1 MPSPSEASS
10 SAAAII
16 LCAGKG
22 TRMGASARNK
32 VCTPC
37 AGVPV
42 VRRILANLRAGGVS
56 RFVVVTG
63 HRAESVMRA
72 LDGERGVLFAYQ
84 REQLGT
90 GDATLC
96 GLRVLE
102 DVGHVGPVVVT
113 MGDKIVS
120 SRLVHELLAAD
131 ATALAVCGVQ
141 RREEHPNGGH
151 VVMDGDRALGIVEYA
166 DVCKALAEGRD
177 IALGGRTFSASE
189 VAATPWVN
197 TALYRFDAAAL
208 SAALAQCG
216 RDNAQGE
223 VYLTDT
229 IELFASGRVALPR
242 DRISL
247 GMPPAGR
254 VALPRDRAHPS
265 VRIYH
270 VADPADLL
278 TFSTKEESRR
288 LNARFLRPA
297 GALLADYPQHRAVL
311 EAFIARYGAERPA
324 VLVCTPGRV
333 NLMGRHVEHRGGSV
347 NVLATEA
354 ATVFVAAP
362 RADGTVHVA
371 NLDPAYAEGSFAVDE
386 AADVRAPLG
395 GDAATRAW
403 LAWLAQP
410 RVRAA
415 LAASRGAWTNY
426 VKGAVFRLQR
436 ATDLPLCGMDVMAT
450 GNIPV
455 AAGLSSSSSVVVAS
469 MLALAAVNG
478 LDLEPAELV
487 PLCGEAEW
495 FVGSR
500 GGAGDHAA
508 MLCSREGSLTRLD
521 FAPFGVGPSMRLPA
535 RYAVLVANS
544 LEQAKKSEGS
554 RDRFN
559 ACVAAYEFALLLV
572 RRAFPERQLAVFRDL
587 ARVRPFAEGYRLLRA
602 IPRTATRDSLRAL
615 LPESGERLDEIFATH
630 ADPGVYDLRGVALF
644 GLGEC
649 ARAACAMDV
658 LKAGDCARFGEL
670 MKISHASEA
679 PRAVTD
685 AVLDDLA
692 ARNVNYADAVG
703 AYGCSTPRIDSLCAL
718 LDRTPGVL
726 GSELAGAGLGGCVL
740 ALVEADRAEAVL
752 DVLAR
757 EFYAP
762 LGANSSAFVCAPSR
776 GASVLW

>member
-1 MPSPSEASS
+1 MSSPRTESRPPV
-10 SAAAII
+10 AAIV

-22 TRMGASARNK
+22 TRMGAAARNK

-42 VRRILANLRAGGVS
+42 VRRILTNLRAGGVS

-90 GDATLC
+90 GDATRC

-120 SRLVHELLAAD
+120 SRLVRELLAAD

-166 DVCKALAEGRD
+166 DVRKALADGRD
-177 IALGGRTFSASE
+177 IALGGRTFPASD

-208 SAALAQCG
+208 AAALAQCG

-229 IELFASGRVALPR
+229 IELFASGRVSVP
-242 DRISL
+242 
-247 GMPPAGR
+247 GCAGVR
-254 VALPRDRAHPS
+254 V
-265 VRIYH
+265 YH
-270 VADPADLL
+270 VADAADLL
-278 TFSTKEESRR
+278 TFSTKEEFRR

-297 GALLADYPQHRAVL
+297 GALLADYPAHRAVL

-324 VLVCTPGRV
+324 VLVRTPGRV

-371 NLDPAYAEGSFAVDE
+371 NLDPAYAEESFAVDGS
-386 AADVRAPLG
+386 ADAHVPLSG
-395 GDAATRAW
+395 EAATRAW
-403 LAWLAQP
+403 LAWLARP
-410 RVRAA
+410 EVRTA

-436 ATDLPLCGMDVMAT
+436 ATDLPLCGMDVVAE

-478 LDLEPAELV
+478 LDLEPTELV

-752 DVLAR
+752 DTLAR

-762 LGANSSAFVCAPSR
+762 LGASPAAFVCAPSS

>member
-1 MPSPSEASS
+1 MSSESTPPV
-10 SAAAII
+10 AAII

-22 TRMGASARNK
+22 TRMGAAARNK

-90 GDATLC
+90 GDATRC

-120 SRLVHELLAAD
+120 SRLVHELLAID

-166 DVCKALAEGRD
+166 DVRKALAERRD
-177 IALGGRTFSASE
+177 ITLGGRTFPASD

-216 RDNAQGE
+216 HDNAQGE

-229 IELFASGRVALPR
+229 IELFASGRVSIP
-242 DRISL
+242 
-247 GMPPAGR
+247 GR
-254 VALPRDRAHPS
+254 VALPRDRTHPS

-278 TFSTKEESRR
+278 TFSTKEEFRR

-297 GALLADYPQHRAVL
+297 GALLADYPAHRAVL

-324 VLVCTPGRV
+324 VLVRAPGRV

-354 ATVFVAAP
+354 ATVFAVAP
-362 RADGTVHVA
+362 RADGIVHMT
-371 NLDPAYAEGSFAVDE
+371 NLDPAYAEESFAVDE
-386 AADVRAPLG
+386 SSDAHAPLAG
-395 GDAATRAW
+395 EAATRAW
-403 LAWLAQP
+403 LAWLARP
-410 RVRAA
+410 EVRAA
-415 LAASRGAWTNY
+415 LAASRGDWTNY
-426 VKGAVFRLQR
+426 VKGAVYRLQR
-436 ATDLPLCGMDVMAT
+436 AVDLPLCGMDVVAS

-508 MLCSREGSLTRLD
+508 MLCSREGALTRLD

-602 IPRTATRDSLRAL
+602 IPRTATRDTLRAL

-692 ARNVNYADAVG
+692 ARNVDYADAVG

-752 DVLAR
+752 DTLAR
-757 EFYAP
+757 AFYAP
-762 LGANSSAFVCAPSR
+762 LGASPAAFVCAPAH
-776 GASVLW
+776 GAAVFW

>member
-1 MPSPSEASS
+1 MSSESTPPV
-10 SAAAII
+10 AAII

-22 TRMGASARNK
+22 TRMGAAARNK

-90 GDATLC
+90 GDATRC

-120 SRLVHELLAAD
+120 SRLVHELLAID

-166 DVCKALAEGRD
+166 DVRKALAERRD
-177 IALGGRTFSASE
+177 ITLGGRTFPASD

-216 RDNAQGE
+216 HDNAQGE

-229 IELFASGRVALPR
+229 IELFASGRVSIP
-242 DRISL
+242 
-247 GMPPAGR
+247 GR
-254 VALPRDRAHPS
+254 VALPRDRTHPS

-278 TFSTKEESRR
+278 TFSTKEEFRR

-297 GALLADYPQHRAVL
+297 GALLADYPAHRAVL

-324 VLVCTPGRV
+324 VLVRAPGRV

-354 ATVFVAAP
+354 ATVFAVAP
-362 RADGTVHVA
+362 RADGIVHMT
-371 NLDPAYAEGSFAVDE
+371 NLDPAYAEESFAVDE
-386 AADVRAPLG
+386 SSDAHAPLAG
-395 GDAATRAW
+395 EAATRAW
-403 LAWLAQP
+403 LAWLARP
-410 RVRAA
+410 EVRAA
-415 LAASRGAWTNY
+415 LAASRGDWTNY
-426 VKGAVFRLQR
+426 VKGAVYRLQR
-436 ATDLPLCGMDVMAT
+436 ASDLPLLGMDVVAS

-469 MLALAAVNG
+469 MLARSAARRNG
-478 LDLEPAELV
+478 AWAAAGAQATTRR
-487 PLCGEAEW
+487 CSA
-495 FVGSR
+495 VGR
-500 GGAGDHAA
+500 A
-508 MLCSREGSLTRLD
+508 RL
-521 FAPFGVGPSMRLPA
+521 
-535 RYAVLVANS
+535 
-544 LEQAKKSEGS
+544 
-554 RDRFN
+554 
-559 ACVAAYEFALLLV
+559 
-572 RRAFPERQLAVFRDL
+572 
-587 ARVRPFAEGYRLLRA
+587 
-602 IPRTATRDSLRAL
+602 RDSISRR
-615 LPESGERLDEIFATH
+615 S
-630 ADPGVYDLRGVALF
+630 
-644 GLGEC
+644 GLGRQC
-649 ARAACAMDV
+649 A
-658 LKAGDCARFGEL
+658 
-670 MKISHASEA
+670 S
-679 PRAVTD
+679 PRATP
-685 AVLDDLA
+685 
-692 ARNVNYADAVG
+692 
-703 AYGCSTPRIDSLCAL
+703 CSWRI
-718 LDRTPGVL
+718 P
-726 GSELAGAGLGGCVL
+726 
-740 ALVEADRAEAVL
+740 
-752 DVLAR
+752 
-757 EFYAP
+757 
-762 LGANSSAFVCAPSR
+762 
-776 GASVLW
+776 

>member
-1 MPSPSEASS
+1 MKTETSRDV
-10 SAAAII
+10 AAIV

-22 TRMGASARNK
+22 TRMGATVRNK

-56 RFVVVTG
+56 RFVVVAG
-63 HRAESVMRA
+63 YRAESVMRA

-84 REQLGT
+84 KEQLGT
-90 GDATLC
+90 GDATRC
-96 GLRVLE
+96 GLRVLQ
-102 DVGHVGPVVVT
+102 DVGHNGPVVVT

-120 SRLVHELLAAD
+120 ARLVRELLSAD
-131 ATALAVCGVQ
+131 DSALAVCGVQ

-151 VVMDGDRALGIVEYA
+151 VVMDGDHALGIVEYA
-166 DVCKALAEGRD
+166 DVKKALSDGREISLCGRSIPAAAVAE
-177 IALGGRTFSASE
+177 
-189 VAATPWVN
+189 TPWVN

-208 SAALAQCG
+208 GEALSQCG

-229 IELFASGRVALPR
+229 IELFASGRVAAP
-242 DRISL
+242 
-247 GMPPAGR
+247 GR
-254 VALPRDRAHPS
+254 EG
-265 VRIYH
+265 VRVYH
-270 VADPADLL
+270 VADKTDLL
-278 TFSTKEESRR
+278 TFSTKADFRR
-288 LNARFLRPA
+288 LNASFLRPA
-297 GALLADYPQHRAVL
+297 AALLEDHPEHGAVL
-311 EAFIARYGAERPA
+311 KAFIARYGADRPA
-324 VLVCTPGRV
+324 VLVRAPGRV

-362 RADGTVHVA
+362 RADGVVHVA
-371 NLDPAYAEGSFAVDE
+371 NLDSSYAEESFAVE
-386 AADVRAPLG
+386 APSAGDAPLSG
-395 GDAATRAW
+395 EGATRAW
-403 LAWLAQP
+403 LDYLSQP
-410 RVRAA
+410 EVRAA
-415 LAASRGAWTNY
+415 LEASKGSWTNY
-426 VKGAVFRLQR
+426 VKGAVLRLQR
-436 ATDLPLCGMDVMAT
+436 AVDLPLCGMDVMAC

-478 LDLEPAELV
+478 LDFEPSELV

-508 MLCSREGSLTRLD
+508 MLCSREGALTRLD
-521 FAPFGVGPSMRLPA
+521 FAPFGIGPSMKLPA

-544 LEQAKKSEGS
+544 LEQSKKSEGS

-559 ACVAAYEFALLLV
+559 ACVAAYEFAFLLV
-572 RRAFPERQLAVFRDL
+572 RRAFPERQLSVFRDL
-587 ARVRPFAEGYRLLRA
+587 ARVRPFADGYRLLRA
-602 IPRTATRDSLRAL
+602 IPRTATRDALRAL
-615 LPESGERLDEIFATH
+615 LPESGARLDEIFATH
-630 ADPGVYDLRGVALF
+630 ADPGVYDLRGVALY

-649 ARAACAMDV
+649 ARSACALDV
-658 LKAGDCARFGEL
+658 LRRGDCVRFGEL
-670 MKISHASEA
+670 MKTSHASEA
-679 PRAVTD
+679 PRKVTD

-692 ARNVNYADAVG
+692 ERNVDYADAVG
-703 AYGCSTPRIDSLCAL
+703 AYGCSTPRIDALCAL

-740 ALVEADRAEAVL
+740 ALVEADRADAVL
-752 DVLAR
+752 AVLER
-757 EFYAP
+757 DFYAP
-762 LGANSSAFVCAPSR
+762 MGERQAAFVCAPSR
-776 GASVLW
+776 GASVEW

>member
-1 MPSPSEASS
+1 MSPESTPSV
-10 SAAAII
+10 AAIV

-22 TRMGASARNK
+22 TRMGAAVRNK

-96 GLRVLE
+96 GLRVLQ
-102 DVGHVGPVVVT
+102 DVGHSGPVVVT

-120 SRLVHELLAAD
+120 SRLVRDLLAAD
-131 ATALAVCGVQ
+131 GTALAVCGVQ

-166 DVCKALAEGRD
+166 DVRKALADGRD
-177 IALGGRTFSASE
+177 VALGGRTFPASD

-208 SAALAQCG
+208 AAALAQCG

-229 IELFASGRVALPR
+229 IELFASGRVSVSGR
-242 DRISL
+242 
-247 GMPPAGR
+247 AGVR
-254 VALPRDRAHPS
+254 V
-265 VRIYH
+265 YH
-270 VADPADLL
+270 VADAADLL
-278 TFSTKEESRR
+278 TFSTKEEFRR
-288 LNARFLRPA
+288 LNACFLRPVR
-297 GALLADYPQHRAVL
+297 ALLADYPQHRAIL
-311 EAFIARYGAERPA
+311 EAFIACYGAERPA
-324 VLVCTPGRV
+324 VLVRAPGRV

-354 ATVFVAAP
+354 ATVFVASP
-362 RADGTVHVA
+362 RADGIVHVA

-386 AADVRAPLG
+386 ASDAHVPLHG
-395 GDAATRAW
+395 EAATRAW
-403 LAWLAQP
+403 LAWLARP
-410 RVRAA
+410 EVRAA
-415 LAASRGAWTNY
+415 LVASRGAWTNY
-426 VKGAVFRLQR
+426 VKGAVYRLQR
-436 ATDLPLCGMDVMAT
+436 ATDLPLSGMDVMAA

-508 MLCSREGSLTRLD
+508 MLCSREGALTRLD

-535 RYAVLVANS
+535 RYVVLVANS

-572 RRAFPERQLAVFRDL
+572 RRAFPERQLPVFRDL
-587 ARVRPFAEGYRLLRA
+587 SRVRPFADGYRLLRA
-602 IPRTATRDSLRAL
+602 IPRTATRDALRAL

-692 ARNVNYADAVG
+692 ARNVDYADAVG

-740 ALVEADRAEAVL
+740 ALVEADRAKAVL

-762 LGANSSAFVCAPSR
+762 LGANPSAFVCAPAR
-776 GASVLW
+776 GAAVLW

>member
-1 MPSPSEASS
+1 MSPESTPSV
-10 SAAAII
+10 AAIV

-96 GLRVLE
+96 GLRVLQ
-102 DVGHVGPVVVT
+102 DVGHAGPVVVT

-120 SRLVHELLAAD
+120 PRLVRELLAAD

-141 RREEHPNGGH
+141 RRAEHPNGGH

-166 DVCKALAEGRD
+166 DVKKALADGRD
-177 IALGGRTFSASE
+177 IVLGGRTFPASD

-197 TALYRFDAAAL
+197 TALYRFDAVAL
-208 SAALAQCG
+208 AAALAQCG

-229 IELFASGRVALPR
+229 IEIFSSGRVATCC
-242 DRISL
+242 DR
-247 GMPPAGR
+247 PA
-254 VALPRDRAHPS
+254 PS

-270 VADPADLL
+270 VSDPDDLL
-278 TFSTKEESRR
+278 TFSTKEEFRR

-297 GALLADYPQHRAVL
+297 GALLADYPAHRAVL

-324 VLVCTPGRV
+324 VLVRAPGRV
-333 NLMGRHVEHRGGSV
+333 NMMGRHVEHRGGSV

-362 RADGTVHVA
+362 RADNIVHVA
-371 NLDPAYAEGSFAVDE
+371 NLDSSYAEESFAVDE
-386 AADVRAPLG
+386 ASDAHAPLHG
-395 GDAATRAW
+395 EAATRAW
-403 LAWLAQP
+403 LAWLARP
-410 RVRAA
+410 EVRAA

-436 ATDLPLCGMDVMAT
+436 GTDLPLCGMDVMAV

-508 MLCSREGSLTRLD
+508 MLCSREGALTRLD

-572 RRAFPERQLAVFRDL
+572 RRAFPERQLPVFRDL

-602 IPRTATRDSLRAL
+602 IPRTATRDALRAL

-670 MKISHASEA
+670 MKISHASEG
-679 PRAVTD
+679 RA
-685 AVLDDLA
+685 
-692 ARNVNYADAVG
+692 R
-703 AYGCSTPRIDSLCAL
+703 
-718 LDRTPGVL
+718 
-726 GSELAGAGLGGCVL
+726 
-740 ALVEADRAEAVL
+740 
-752 DVLAR
+752 
-757 EFYAP
+757 
-762 LGANSSAFVCAPSR
+762 
-776 GASVLW
+776 

>member
-1 MPSPSEASS
+1 MSSESTPPV
-10 SAAAII
+10 AAII

-22 TRMGASARNK
+22 TRMGAAARNK

-90 GDATLC
+90 GDATRC

-120 SRLVHELLAAD
+120 SRLVHELLAID

-166 DVCKALAEGRD
+166 DVRKALAERRD
-177 IALGGRTFSASE
+177 ITLGGRTFPASD

-216 RDNAQGE
+216 HDNAQGE

-229 IELFASGRVALPR
+229 IELFASGRVSIP
-242 DRISL
+242 
-247 GMPPAGR
+247 GR
-254 VALPRDRAHPS
+254 VALPRDRTHPS

-278 TFSTKEESRR
+278 TFSTKEEFRR

-297 GALLADYPQHRAVL
+297 GALLADYPAHRAVL

-324 VLVCTPGRV
+324 VLVRAPGRV

-354 ATVFVAAP
+354 ATVFAVAP
-362 RADGTVHVA
+362 RADGIVHMT
-371 NLDPAYAEGSFAVDE
+371 NLDPAYAEESFAVDE
-386 AADVRAPLG
+386 SSDAHAPLAG
-395 GDAATRAW
+395 EAATRAW
-403 LAWLAQP
+403 LAWLARP
-410 RVRAA
+410 EVRAA
-415 LAASRGAWTNY
+415 LAASRGDWTNY
-426 VKGAVFRLQR
+426 VKGAVYRLQR
-436 ATDLPLCGMDVMAT
+436 ASDLPLLGMDVVAS

-508 MLCSREGSLTRLD
+508 MLCSREGALTRLD

-602 IPRTATRDSLRAL
+602 IPRTATRDTLRAL

-630 ADPGVYDLRGVALF
+630 SDPGVYDLRGVALF

-670 MKISHASEA
+670 MKISHASEV

-692 ARNVNYADAVG
+692 ARNVDYADAVG

-752 DVLAR
+752 DTLAR

-762 LGANSSAFVCAPSR
+762 LGASPAAFVCAPAH
-776 GASVLW
+776 GAAVFW

>member
-1 MPSPSEASS
+1 MSSESTPTV
-10 SAAAII
+10 AAII

-22 TRMGASARNK
+22 TRMGAAARNK

-90 GDATLC
+90 GDATRC

-120 SRLVHELLAAD
+120 SRLVHELLAID

-166 DVCKALAEGRD
+166 DVRKALAERRD
-177 IALGGRTFSASE
+177 ITLGGRTFPASD

-216 RDNAQGE
+216 HDNAQGE

-229 IELFASGRVALPR
+229 IELFASGRVSIP
-242 DRISL
+242 
-247 GMPPAGR
+247 GR
-254 VALPRDRAHPS
+254 VALPRDRTHPS

-278 TFSTKEESRR
+278 TFSTKEEFRR

-297 GALLADYPQHRAVL
+297 GALLADYPAHRAVL

-324 VLVCTPGRV
+324 VLVRAPGRV

-354 ATVFVAAP
+354 ATVFAVAP
-362 RADGTVHVA
+362 RADGIVHMT
-371 NLDPAYAEGSFAVDE
+371 NLDPAYAEESFAVDE
-386 AADVRAPLG
+386 SSDAHAPLAG
-395 GDAATRAW
+395 EAATRAW
-403 LAWLAQP
+403 LAWLARP
-410 RVRAA
+410 EVRAA
-415 LAASRGAWTNY
+415 LAASRGDWTNY
-426 VKGAVFRLQR
+426 VKGAVYRLQR
-436 ATDLPLCGMDVMAT
+436 ASDLPLLGMDVVAS

-508 MLCSREGSLTRLD
+508 MLCSREGALTRLD

-602 IPRTATRDSLRAL
+602 IPRTATRDTLRAL

-692 ARNVNYADAVG
+692 ARNVDYADAVG

-752 DVLAR
+752 DTLAR

-762 LGANSSAFVCAPSR
+762 LGASPAAFVCAPAH
-776 GASVLW
+776 GAAVFW

>member
-1 MPSPSEASS
+1 MSSEIPP
-10 SAAAII
+10 SAAAIV

-22 TRMGASARNK
+22 TRMGAAARNK

-90 GDATLC
+90 GDATRC

-102 DVGHVGPVVVT
+102 DVGHAGPVVVT

-120 SRLVHELLAAD
+120 PGLVRELLAAD
-131 ATALAVCGVQ
+131 GSALAVCGVQ
-141 RREEHPNGGH
+141 RRAEHPNGGH

-166 DVCKALAEGRD
+166 DVKKALADGRD
-177 IALGGRTFSASE
+177 IALGGRTFPASA

-197 TALYRFDAAAL
+197 TALYRFDATAL
-208 SAALAQCG
+208 AAALAQCG

-229 IELFASGRVALPR
+229 VELFASGRV
-242 DRISL
+242 S
-247 GMPPAGR
+247 MPGRAGVR
-254 VALPRDRAHPS
+254 V
-265 VRIYH
+265 YH
-270 VADPADLL
+270 VTDAADLL
-278 TFSTKEESRR
+278 TFSTKAEFRR

-297 GALLADYPQHRAVL
+297 GALLADYPAHRAVL
-311 EAFIARYGAERPA
+311 EAFIARYGADRPA
-324 VLVCTPGRV
+324 VLVRAPGRV

-354 ATVFVAAP
+354 ATAFAAAP
-362 RADGTVHVA
+362 RADGVVHVA
-371 NLDPAYAEGSFAVDE
+371 NLDPAYAEGSFAVDG
-386 AADVRAPLG
+386 AADAGAPLS

-403 LAWLAQP
+403 LGWLARP
-410 RVRAA
+410 DVRAA

-426 VKGAVFRLQR
+426 VKGAAFRLQR
-436 ATDLPLCGMDVMAT
+436 ATDLPLCGMDVVAA
-450 GNIPV
+450 GDIPV

-508 MLCSREGSLTRLD
+508 MLCSREGALTRLD

-572 RRAFPERQLAVFRDL
+572 RRAFPERQLSVFRDL

-602 IPRTATRDSLRAL
+602 IPRTATRDALRAL
-615 LPESGERLDEIFATH
+615 LPESGERLDELFATH

-658 LKAGDCARFGEL
+658 LRAGDCARFGEL

-692 ARNVNYADAVG
+692 ARNVDYAEAVG

-752 DVLAR
+752 DTLAR
-757 EFYAP
+757 GFYAP
-762 LGANSSAFVCAPSR
+762 LGVKPSAFVCAPAR

>member
-1 MPSPSEASS
+1 MSPKSTP
-10 SAAAII
+10 SAAAIV

-22 TRMGASARNK
+22 TRMGTSARNK

-72 LDGERGVLFAYQ
+72 LDGEHGVLFAYQ

-96 GLRVLE
+96 GLRVLQ
-102 DVGHVGPVVVT
+102 DVGHTGPVVVT

-120 SRLVHELLAAD
+120 PRLVRELLGAD
-131 ATALAVCGVQ
+131 AMALAVCGVQ

-166 DVCKALAEGRD
+166 DVRKALADGRD
-177 IALGGRTFSASE
+177 IALGGRTFPASE

-208 SAALAQCG
+208 AAALALCG

-229 IELFASGRVALPR
+229 IELFASGRVFMPGRGALPR
-242 DRISL
+242 DRPS
-247 GMPPAGR
+247 PP
-254 VALPRDRAHPS
+254 

-278 TFSTKEESRR
+278 TFSTKEEFRC

-311 EAFIARYGAERPA
+311 EAFIVRYGAERPA
-324 VLVCTPGRV
+324 VLVRAPGRV

-362 RADGTVHVA
+362 RADATVRMA
-371 NLDPAYAEGSFAVDE
+371 NLDPAYAEESFAVVGASD
-386 AADVRAPLG
+386 AHAPLH

-403 LAWLAQP
+403 LAWLARP
-410 RVRAA
+410 EVRAA

-426 VKGAVFRLQR
+426 VKGAVYRLQR
-436 ATDLPLCGMDVMAT
+436 ATDLSLCGMDVVAE

-469 MLALAAVNG
+469 TSNRPNSCRSAARRS
-478 LDLEPAELV
+478 
-487 PLCGEAEW
+487 
-495 FVGSR
+495 GSW
-500 GGAGDHAA
+500 GAAA
-508 MLCSREGSLTRLD
+508 
-521 FAPFGVGPSMRLPA
+521 
-535 RYAVLVANS
+535 
-544 LEQAKKSEGS
+544 
-554 RDRFN
+554 
-559 ACVAAYEFALLLV
+559 
-572 RRAFPERQLAVFRDL
+572 
-587 ARVRPFAEGYRLLRA
+587 
-602 IPRTATRDSLRAL
+602 
-615 LPESGERLDEIFATH
+615 
-630 ADPGVYDLRGVALF
+630 
-644 GLGEC
+644 
-649 ARAACAMDV
+649 ARATMRRCSA
-658 LKAGDCARFGEL
+658 AGRAR
-670 MKISHASEA
+670 SHASTSRRSEWGRRCGFLRDTPCLWRIPLSRRRRA
-679 PRAVTD
+679 KAAATVSTHAWRPTNSRFCSCVGRFRNGSSPCSATSRGCVPSQRATAFCAQSRARPRATPC
-685 AVLDDLA
+685 
-692 ARNVNYADAVG
+692 ARS
-703 AYGCSTPRIDSLCAL
+703 CR
-718 LDRTPGVL
+718 R
-726 GSELAGAGLGGCVL
+726 AG
-740 ALVEADRAEAVL
+740 
-752 DVLAR
+752 
-757 EFYAP
+757 
-762 LGANSSAFVCAPSR
+762 
-776 GASVLW
+776 SVLTRFSPRMPTRACTTCAAWRCSVSVNARARRARWTC

>member
-1 MPSPSEASS
+1 MSSEFTPPV
-10 SAAAII
+10 AAII

-22 TRMGASARNK
+22 TRMGAAARNK

-90 GDATLC
+90 GDATRC

-102 DVGHVGPVVVT
+102 DVGHAGPVVVT

-120 SRLVHELLAAD
+120 SRLVRELLSAD

-166 DVCKALAEGRD
+166 DVRKALAEGRD
-177 IALGGRTFSASE
+177 ITLGGRTFPASD

-229 IELFASGRVALPR
+229 IELFASGR
-242 DRISL
+242 ISA
-247 GMPPAGR
+247 PGR
-254 VALPRDRAHPS
+254 VALPRDRTHPS

-278 TFSTKEESRR
+278 TFSTKEEFRR

-297 GALLADYPQHRAVL
+297 GALLADYPAHRAVL

-324 VLVCTPGRV
+324 VLVRAPGRV

-347 NVLATEA
+347 NVLATEE
-354 ATVFVAAP
+354 ATMFVAAP
-362 RADGTVHVA
+362 RADGIVHVA

-386 AADVRAPLG
+386 AADAHAPLCG
-395 GDAATRAW
+395 EAATRAW
-403 LAWLAQP
+403 LAWLARP
-410 RVRAA
+410 EVRAA

-426 VKGAVFRLQR
+426 VKGAVYRLQR
-436 ATDLPLCGMDVMAT
+436 AVDLPLCGMDVVAS

-508 MLCSREGSLTRLD
+508 MLCSREGALTRLD

-602 IPRTATRDSLRAL
+602 IPRTATRDTLRVL

-692 ARNVNYADAVG
+692 ARNVDYADAVG

-752 DVLAR
+752 DTLAR
-757 EFYAP
+757 AFYAP
-762 LGANSSAFVCAPSR
+762 LGASPAAFVCAPAH
-776 GASVLW
+776 GAAVFW

>member
-1 MPSPSEASS
+1 MSPESTPSV
-10 SAAAII
+10 AAIV

-90 GDATLC
+90 GDATRC

-120 SRLVHELLAAD
+120 SRLVHELLAID

-166 DVCKALAEGRD
+166 DVRKALAERRD
-177 IALGGRTFSASE
+177 ITLGGRTFPASD

-216 RDNAQGE
+216 HDNAQGE

-229 IELFASGRVALPR
+229 IELFASGRVSIP
-242 DRISL
+242 
-247 GMPPAGR
+247 GR
-254 VALPRDRAHPS
+254 VALPRDRTHPS

-278 TFSTKEESRR
+278 TFSTKEEFRR

-297 GALLADYPQHRAVL
+297 GALLADYPAHRAVL

-324 VLVCTPGRV
+324 VLVRAPGRV

-354 ATVFVAAP
+354 VTVFAVAP
-362 RADGTVHVA
+362 RADGIVHMT
-371 NLDPAYAEGSFAVDE
+371 NLDPAYAEESFAVDE
-386 AADVRAPLG
+386 SSDAHAPLAG
-395 GDAATRAW
+395 EAATRAW
-403 LAWLAQP
+403 LAWLARP
-410 RVRAA
+410 EVRAA
-415 LAASRGAWTNY
+415 LAASRGDWTNY
-426 VKGAVFRLQR
+426 VKGAVYRLQR
-436 ATDLPLCGMDVMAT
+436 AVDLPLCGMDVVAS

-508 MLCSREGSLTRLD
+508 MLCSREGALTRLD

-602 IPRTATRDSLRAL
+602 IPRTATRDTLRAL

-692 ARNVNYADAVG
+692 ARNVDYADAVG

-752 DVLAR
+752 DTLAR

-762 LGANSSAFVCAPSR
+762 LGASPAAFVCAPAH
-776 GASVLW
+776 GAAVFW

>member
-1 MPSPSEASS
+1 
-10 SAAAII
+10 
-16 LCAGKG
+16 
-22 TRMGASARNK
+22 MGAAVRNK

-96 GLRVLE
+96 GLRVLQ

-120 SRLVHELLAAD
+120 SRLVRDLLAAD
-131 ATALAVCGVQ
+131 GTALAVCGVQ

-166 DVCKALAEGRD
+166 DVRKALADGRD
-177 IALGGRTFSASE
+177 VALGGRTFPASD

-208 SAALAQCG
+208 AAALAQCG

-229 IELFASGRVALPR
+229 IELFASGRVSVSGR
-242 DRISL
+242 
-247 GMPPAGR
+247 AGVR
-254 VALPRDRAHPS
+254 V
-265 VRIYH
+265 YH
-270 VADPADLL
+270 VADAADLL
-278 TFSTKEESRR
+278 TFSTKEEFRR
-288 LNARFLRPA
+288 LNACFLRPVR
-297 GALLADYPQHRAVL
+297 ALLADYPQHRAIL
-311 EAFIARYGAERPA
+311 EAFIACYGAERPA
-324 VLVCTPGRV
+324 VLVRAPGRV

-354 ATVFVAAP
+354 ATVFVASP
-362 RADGTVHVA
+362 RADGIVHVA

-386 AADVRAPLG
+386 ASDAHVPLHG
-395 GDAATRAW
+395 EAATRAW
-403 LAWLAQP
+403 LAWLARP
-410 RVRAA
+410 EVRAA
-415 LAASRGAWTNY
+415 LVASRGAWTNY
-426 VKGAVFRLQR
+426 VKGAVYRLQR
-436 ATDLPLCGMDVMAT
+436 ATDLPLSGMDVMAA

-508 MLCSREGSLTRLD
+508 MLCSREGALTRLD

-535 RYAVLVANS
+535 RYVVLVANS

-572 RRAFPERQLAVFRDL
+572 RRAFPERQLPVFRDL
-587 ARVRPFAEGYRLLRA
+587 SRVRPFADGYRLLRA
-602 IPRTATRDSLRAL
+602 IPRTATRDALRAL

-692 ARNVNYADAVG
+692 ARNVDYADAVG

-762 LGANSSAFVCAPSR
+762 LGANPSAFVCAPAR
-776 GASVLW
+776 GAAVLW

>member
-1 MPSPSEASS
+1 MASAASEPSPSV
-10 SAAAII
+10 AAIV

-42 VRRILANLRAGGVS
+42 VRRILANLRAGGVT

-63 HRAESVMRA
+63 FRTESVMRA

-90 GDATLC
+90 GDATRC

-120 SRLVHELLAAD
+120 PDLVRELLAAD
-131 ATALAVCGVQ
+131 GTALAVCGVQ
-141 RREEHPNGGH
+141 RRAEHPNGGH

-166 DVCKALAEGRD
+166 DVRKALAEGRE
-177 IALGGRTFSASE
+177 ITLGGRSFPASA
-189 VAATPWVN
+189 VADTPWVN

-208 SAALAQCG
+208 AAALAQCG

-223 VYLTDT
+223 IYLTDT
-229 IELFASGRVALPR
+229 IELFASGRVSVP
-242 DRISL
+242 
-247 GMPPAGR
+247 GR
-254 VALPRDRAHPS
+254 AA
-265 VRIYH
+265 VRVYH
-270 VADPADLL
+270 VADPGDLL
-278 TFSTKEESRR
+278 TFSTKEEFRR

-297 GALLADYPQHRAVL
+297 GALLADHPAHRAVL

-324 VLVCTPGRV
+324 VLVRAPGRV

-362 RADGTVHVA
+362 RADNIVHVA
-371 NLDPAYAEGSFAVDE
+371 NLDSSYAEESFAVDE
-386 AADVRAPLG
+386 ASDVHAPLHG
-395 GDAATRAW
+395 EAATRVWLDW
-403 LAWLAQP
+403 LARP
-410 RVRAA
+410 EVRAA

-436 ATDLPLCGMDVMAT
+436 ATDLPLCGMDVMAV

-508 MLCSREGSLTRLD
+508 MLCSREGALTRLD
-521 FAPFGVGPSMRLPA
+521 FAPFGMGPSMRLPA

-572 RRAFPERQLAVFRDL
+572 RRAFPERQLPFFRDL

-602 IPRTATRDSLRAL
+602 IPRTATRDALRAL

-692 ARNVNYADAVG
+692 ARNVDYADAVG

-740 ALVEADRAEAVL
+740 ALVEADGAEAVL

-762 LGANSSAFVCAPSR
+762 LGASPAAFVCAPAC

>member
-1 MPSPSEASS
+1 MSSESTPPV
-10 SAAAII
+10 AAIV

-22 TRMGASARNK
+22 TRMGAAARNK

-90 GDATLC
+90 GDATRC

-120 SRLVHELLAAD
+120 PRLVRELLAAD

-166 DVCKALAEGRD
+166 DVRKALAEGRD
-177 IALGGRTFSASE
+177 ITLGGRTFSASD

-208 SAALAQCG
+208 AAALAQCG

-229 IELFASGRVALPR
+229 IELFAEAAAARSASAPYHGRVALPR
-242 DRISL
+242 DR
-247 GMPPAGR
+247 P
-254 VALPRDRAHPS
+254 HPS

-278 TFSTKEESRR
+278 TFSTKEEFRR
-288 LNARFLRPA
+288 LNARFLRSA
-297 GALLADYPQHRAVL
+297 GALLADYPVHRAVL

-324 VLVCTPGRV
+324 VLVRAPGRV

-354 ATVFVAAP
+354 ATMFVAAP
-362 RADGTVHVA
+362 RADGIVHMA
-371 NLDPAYAEGSFAVDE
+371 NLDPVYAEESFAVDE
-386 AADVRAPLG
+386 AVEVPAPPLA

-403 LAWLAQP
+403 LAWLARP
-410 RVRAA
+410 EVRAA

-436 ATDLPLCGMDVMAT
+436 ATDLPLLGMDVVAS

-508 MLCSREGSLTRLD
+508 MLCSREGALTRLD

-602 IPRTATRDSLRAL
+602 IPRTATRDTLRAL

-658 LKAGDCARFGEL
+658 LKAGNCARFGEL
-670 MKISHASEA
+670 MKISHASET

-692 ARNVNYADAVG
+692 ARNVDYADAVG

-762 LGANSSAFVCAPSR
+762 LGAKPAAFVCAPSR

>member
-1 MPSPSEASS
+1 MSSESTPPV
-10 SAAAII
+10 AAII

-22 TRMGASARNK
+22 TRMGAAARNK

-90 GDATLC
+90 GDATRC

-120 SRLVHELLAAD
+120 SRLVHELLAID

-166 DVCKALAEGRD
+166 DVRKALAERRD
-177 IALGGRTFSASE
+177 ITLGGRTFPASD

-216 RDNAQGE
+216 HDNAQGE

-229 IELFASGRVALPR
+229 IELFASGRVSIP
-242 DRISL
+242 
-247 GMPPAGR
+247 GR
-254 VALPRDRAHPS
+254 VALPRDRTHPS

-278 TFSTKEESRR
+278 TFSTKEEFRR

-297 GALLADYPQHRAVL
+297 GALLADYPAHRAVL

-324 VLVCTPGRV
+324 VLVRAPGRV

-354 ATVFVAAP
+354 ATVFAVAP
-362 RADGTVHVA
+362 RADGIVHMT
-371 NLDPAYAEGSFAVDE
+371 NLDPAYAEESFAVDE
-386 AADVRAPLG
+386 SSDAHAPLAG
-395 GDAATRAW
+395 EAATRAW
-403 LAWLAQP
+403 LAWLARP
-410 RVRAA
+410 EVRAA
-415 LAASRGAWTNY
+415 LAASRGDWTNY
-426 VKGAVFRLQR
+426 VKGAVYRLQR
-436 ATDLPLCGMDVMAT
+436 ASDLPLLGMDVVAS

-469 MLALAAVNG
+469 MLALVAVNG

-508 MLCSREGSLTRLD
+508 MLCSREGALTRLD

-602 IPRTATRDSLRAL
+602 IPRTATRDTLRAL

-692 ARNVNYADAVG
+692 ARNVDYADAVG

-752 DVLAR
+752 DTLAR
-757 EFYAP
+757 AFYAP
-762 LGANSSAFVCAPSR
+762 LGASPAAFVCAPAH
-776 GASVLW
+776 GAAVFW

>member
-1 MPSPSEASS
+1 MSSESTPTV
-10 SAAAII
+10 AAII

-22 TRMGASARNK
+22 TRMGAAARNK

-90 GDATLC
+90 GDATRC

-120 SRLVHELLAAD
+120 SRLVHELLAID

-166 DVCKALAEGRD
+166 DVRKALAERRD
-177 IALGGRTFSASE
+177 ITLGGRTFPASD

-216 RDNAQGE
+216 HDNAQGE

-229 IELFASGRVALPR
+229 IELFASGRVSIPGRGALPR
-242 DRISL
+242 DRT
-247 GMPPAGR
+247 
-254 VALPRDRAHPS
+254 HPS

-278 TFSTKEESRR
+278 TFSTKEEFRR

-297 GALLADYPQHRAVL
+297 GALLADYPAHRAVL

-324 VLVCTPGRV
+324 VLVRAPGRV

-354 ATVFVAAP
+354 ATVFAVAP
-362 RADGTVHVA
+362 RADGIVHMT
-371 NLDPAYAEGSFAVDE
+371 NLDPAYAEESFAVDE
-386 AADVRAPLG
+386 SSDAHAPLAG
-395 GDAATRAW
+395 EAATRAW
-403 LAWLAQP
+403 LAWLARP
-410 RVRAA
+410 EVRAA
-415 LAASRGAWTNY
+415 RAASRGDWTNY
-426 VKGAVFRLQR
+426 VKGAVYRLQR
-436 ATDLPLCGMDVMAT
+436 AVDLPLCGMDVVAS

-508 MLCSREGSLTRLD
+508 MLCSREGALTRLD

-602 IPRTATRDSLRAL
+602 IPRTATRDTLRAL

-692 ARNVNYADAVG
+692 ARNVDYADAVG

-752 DVLAR
+752 DTLAR
-757 EFYAP
+757 AFYAP
-762 LGANSSAFVCAPSR
+762 LGASPAAFVCAPAH
-776 GASVLW
+776 GAAVFW

>member
-1 MPSPSEASS
+1 MSS
-10 SAAAII
+10 STSESIPSVAAIV

-22 TRMGASARNK
+22 TRMGAVARNK
-32 VCTPC
+32 VCTSC

-42 VRRILANLRAGGVS
+42 VRRILSNLRTGGVT

-63 HRAESVMRA
+63 YRAESVMRA

-84 REQLGT
+84 REQIGT
-90 GDATLC
+90 GDATRC

-102 DVGHVGPVVVT
+102 DMGHAGPVIVT

-120 SRLVHELLAAD
+120 PDLVRELLAAD
-131 ATALAVCGVQ
+131 GAALAVCGVQ
-141 RREEHPNGGH
+141 SRAEHPNGGH
-151 VVMDGDRALGIVEYA
+151 VVVDGDRALGIVEYA
-166 DVCKALAEGRD
+166 DVRKALAEKRD
-177 IALGGRTFSASE
+177 IVLGGRAFPAAA
-189 VAATPWVN
+189 VADTPWVN

-208 SAALAQCG
+208 AAALAQCG

-223 VYLTDT
+223 IYLTDT
-229 IELFASGRVALPR
+229 IELFASGRVSVPGR
-242 DRISL
+242 
-247 GMPPAGR
+247 AGVR
-254 VALPRDRAHPS
+254 V
-265 VRIYH
+265 YH
-270 VADPADLL
+270 VSNPGDLL
-278 TFSTKEESRR
+278 TFSTKEEFRR

-297 GALLADYPQHRAVL
+297 GALLADYPAHRAVL
-311 EAFIARYGAERPA
+311 EAFIARYGADRPA
-324 VLVCTPGRV
+324 VLVRAPGRV

-347 NVLATEA
+347 NVFATEA

-362 RADGTVHVA
+362 RADATVHVE
-371 NLDPAYAEGSFAVDE
+371 NLDPAYPEESFAVDA
-386 AADVRAPLG
+386 AADGRAPLG
-395 GDAATRAW
+395 GEAATRAW
-403 LAWLAQP
+403 LDWLARP
-410 RVRAA
+410 DVREA

-436 ATDLPLCGMDVMAT
+436 ATDLPLCGMDVMAS

-455 AAGLSSSSSVVVAS
+455 GAGLSSSSSVVVAT

-478 LDLEPAELV
+478 LDFGAEELV

-508 MLCSREGSLTRLD
+508 ILCGQEGTLTRLD
-521 FAPFGVGPSMRLPA
+521 FAPFAVGPATRLPP
-535 RYAVLVANS
+535 RYAVVVVNS

-559 ACVAAYEFALLLV
+559 ACVAAYEFALLLM
-572 RRAFPERQLAVFRDL
+572 RRAFPERHLAVFRDL
-587 ARVRPFAEGYRLLRA
+587 ARVRPFADGYRLLRA
-602 IPRTATRDSLRAL
+602 IPRTATRDALRAL
-615 LPESGERLDEIFATH
+615 LPESGARLDELFATH
-630 ADPGVYDLRGVALF
+630 SDPGVYDLRGVALF

-649 ARAACAMDV
+649 ARAARAMDL
-658 LKAGDCARFGEL
+658 LKAGDCARLGEL

-679 PRAVTD
+679 PHAVTD

-692 ARNVNYADAVG
+692 ARNVDYAEAVG
-703 AYGCSTPRIDSLCAL
+703 AYGCSTPRIDGLCAM
-718 LDRTPGVL
+718 LDSMPGVL

-740 ALVEADRAEAVL
+740 ALVEADRAPDVL
-752 DVLAR
+752 DALAR

-762 LGANSSAFVCAPSR
+762 LVAPPAAFVCKPAR

>member
-1 MPSPSEASS
+1 MSS
-10 SAAAII
+10 STSESIPPVAAIV

-22 TRMGASARNK
+22 TRMGAVARNK

-42 VRRILANLRAGGVS
+42 VRRILANLRAGGVT

-63 HRAESVMRA
+63 FRTESVMRA

-90 GDATLC
+90 GDATRC

-102 DVGHVGPVVVT
+102 DVGHAGPVVVT

-120 SRLVHELLAAD
+120 ADLVRELLAAD
-131 ATALAVCGVQ
+131 GTALAVCGVQ
-141 RREEHPNGGH
+141 RRAEHPNGGH

-166 DVCKALAEGRD
+166 DVRKALAEGRE
-177 IALGGRTFSASE
+177 ITLGGRSFPASA
-189 VAATPWVN
+189 VADTPWVN

-208 SAALAQCG
+208 AAALAQCG

-229 IELFASGRVALPR
+229 IELFASGRVSVPGR
-242 DRISL
+242 
-247 GMPPAGR
+247 AGVR
-254 VALPRDRAHPS
+254 V
-265 VRIYH
+265 YH
-270 VADPADLL
+270 VADPGDLL
-278 TFSTKEESRR
+278 TFSTKEEFRR
-288 LNARFLRPA
+288 LNARFLRSA
-297 GALLADYPQHRAVL
+297 GALLADHPAHRAVL

-324 VLVCTPGRV
+324 VLVRAPGRV

-362 RADGTVHVA
+362 RADGAVHVA
-371 NLDPAYAEGSFAVDE
+371 NLDPAYPEESFAVDA
-386 AADVRAPLG
+386 AADGRAPLG
-395 GDAATRAW
+395 GEAATRAW
-403 LAWLAQP
+403 LDWLARP
-410 RVRAA
+410 DVREA
-415 LAASRGAWTNY
+415 LAASRGDWTNY

-436 ATDLPLCGMDVMAT
+436 ATDLPLCGMDVMAC
-450 GNIPV
+450 GDIPV

-478 LDLEPAELV
+478 LDYEPEELV

-508 MLCSREGSLTRLD
+508 MLCSREGALTRLD

-535 RYAVLVANS
+535 RYVVLVANS

-572 RRAFPERQLAVFRDL
+572 RRAFPERQLPVFRDL

-602 IPRTATRDSLRAL
+602 IPRTATRDALRAL
-615 LPESGERLDEIFATH
+615 LPESGARLDELFATH

-670 MKISHASEA
+670 MKISHASEG

-692 ARNVNYADAVG
+692 ARNVDYAEAAG
-703 AYGCSTPRIDSLCAL
+703 AYGCSTPRIDALCAL

-740 ALVEADRAEAVL
+740 ALVEADRAQAVL

-757 EFYAP
+757 DFYAP
-762 LGANSSAFVCAPSR
+762 LGAPPAAFVCAPAR
-776 GASVLW
+776 GAAVYW

>member
-1 MPSPSEASS
+1 MSSESTPTV
-10 SAAAII
+10 AAII

-96 GLRVLE
+96 GLRVLQ

-120 SRLVHELLAAD
+120 PRLVRELLAAD

-141 RREEHPNGGH
+141 RRAEHPNGGH

-166 DVCKALAEGRD
+166 DVKKALADGRD
-177 IALGGRTFSASE
+177 IVLGGRTFPASD

-197 TALYRFDAAAL
+197 TALYRFDAVAL
-208 SAALAQCG
+208 AAALAQCG

-229 IELFASGRVALPR
+229 VELFASGRVSIPGRVALPR
-242 DRISL
+242 DRT
-247 GMPPAGR
+247 
-254 VALPRDRAHPS
+254 HPS

-278 TFSTKEESRR
+278 TFSTKEEFRR

-297 GALLADYPQHRAVL
+297 GALLADYPAHRAVL

-324 VLVCTPGRV
+324 VLVRAPGRV

-354 ATVFVAAP
+354 ATVFAVAP
-362 RADGTVHVA
+362 RADGIVHMT
-371 NLDPAYAEGSFAVDE
+371 NLDPAYAEESFAVDE
-386 AADVRAPLG
+386 SSDAHAPLAG
-395 GDAATRAW
+395 EAATRAW
-403 LAWLAQP
+403 LAWLARP
-410 RVRAA
+410 EVRAA
-415 LAASRGAWTNY
+415 LAASRGDWTNY
-426 VKGAVFRLQR
+426 VKGAVYRLQR
-436 ATDLPLCGMDVMAT
+436 ASDLPLLGMDVVAS

-469 MLALAAVNG
+469 MLALVAVNG

-508 MLCSREGSLTRLD
+508 MLCSREGALTRLD

-602 IPRTATRDSLRAL
+602 IPRTATRDALRAL

-692 ARNVNYADAVG
+692 ARNVDYADAVG

-740 ALVEADRAEAVL
+740 ALVEADRAKAVL

-762 LGANSSAFVCAPSR
+762 LGASPAAFVCAPAR
-776 GASVLW
+776 GASVLC

>member
-1 MPSPSEASS
+1 MSPESTPSV
-10 SAAAII
+10 AAIV

-22 TRMGASARNK
+22 TRMGAAVRNK

-96 GLRVLE
+96 GLRVLQ

-120 SRLVHELLAAD
+120 PRLVRELLAAD
-131 ATALAVCGVQ
+131 AAALAVCGVQ

-166 DVCKALAEGRD
+166 DVKKALADGRD
-177 IALGGRTFSASE
+177 IALGGRTFPASD

-197 TALYRFDAAAL
+197 TALYRFNAAAL
-208 SAALAQCG
+208 AAALAQCG

-229 IELFASGRVALPR
+229 IELFASGRVATCC
-242 DRISL
+242 DR
-247 GMPPAGR
+247 PA
-254 VALPRDRAHPS
+254 PS

-270 VADPADLL
+270 VSDPADLL
-278 TFSTKEESRR
+278 TFSTKEEFRR

-297 GALLADYPQHRAVL
+297 GALLADYPAHRAVL

-324 VLVCTPGRV
+324 VLVRAPGRV

-362 RADGTVHVA
+362 RADNTVHVA
-371 NLDPAYAEGSFAVDE
+371 NLDPAYAEESFMVDE
-386 AADVRAPLG
+386 ASDAHIPLHG
-395 GDAATRAW
+395 EAATRAW
-403 LAWLAQP
+403 LAWLARP
-410 RVRAA
+410 VVRAA

-436 ATDLPLCGMDVMAT
+436 ATDLPLCGMDVMAV

-508 MLCSREGSLTRLD
+508 MLCSREGALTRLD
-521 FAPFGVGPSMRLPA
+521 FAPFGVGPSMKLPA

-544 LEQAKKSEGS
+544 LEQARKSEGS

-572 RRAFPERQLAVFRDL
+572 RRAFPERQLPVFRDL

-692 ARNVNYADAVG
+692 ARNVDYADAVG

-740 ALVEADRAEAVL
+740 ALVEADCAEAVL

-762 LGANSSAFVCAPSR
+762 LGASPAAFVCAPAC

>member
-1 MPSPSEASS
+1 MP
-10 SAAAII
+10 SAAAIV

-42 VRRILANLRAGGVS
+42 VQRILANLRAGGVS

-96 GLRVLE
+96 GLRVLQ

-120 SRLVHELLAAD
+120 SRLVRELLAAD

-166 DVCKALAEGRD
+166 DVRKALAEGRD
-177 IALGGRTFSASE
+177 ITLGGRTFPASD

-208 SAALAQCG
+208 AAALAQCG

-229 IELFASGRVALPR
+229 IELFSSGRIPAPGRVATCC
-242 DRISL
+242 DR
-247 GMPPAGR
+247 PT
-254 VALPRDRAHPS
+254 PS

-278 TFSTKEESRR
+278 TFSTKEEFRR

-324 VLVCTPGRV
+324 VLVRAPGRV

-354 ATVFVAAP
+354 ATVFVASP
-362 RADGTVHVA
+362 RADGIVHVA
-371 NLDPAYAEGSFAVDE
+371 NLDSAYAEGSFSVDE
-386 AADVRAPLG
+386 ASDAHAPLHG
-395 GDAATRAW
+395 EAATRAW
-403 LAWLAQP
+403 LAWLA
-410 RVRAA
+410 RSEVCAA

-436 ATDLPLCGMDVMAT
+436 ATDLPLCGMDVMAV

-487 PLCGEAEW
+487 PLSGEAEW

-500 GGAGDHAA
+500 GGAGDQAA
-508 MLCSREGSLTRLD
+508 MLCSREGALTRLD

-572 RRAFPERQLAVFRDL
+572 RRAFPERQLPVFRDL

-602 IPRTATRDSLRAL
+602 IPRTATRDTLRAL

-649 ARAACAMDV
+649 ARAACAMDI

-692 ARNVNYADAVG
+692 ARNVDYADAVG

-762 LGANSSAFVCAPSR
+762 LGANPSAFVCAPAR

>member
-1 MPSPSEASS
+1 MSSESTPPV
-10 SAAAII
+10 AAII

-22 TRMGASARNK
+22 TRMGAAARNK

-90 GDATLC
+90 GDATRC

-120 SRLVHELLAAD
+120 SRLVHELLAID

-166 DVCKALAEGRD
+166 DVRKALAERRD
-177 IALGGRTFSASE
+177 ITLGGRTFPASD

-216 RDNAQGE
+216 HDNAQGE

-229 IELFASGRVALPR
+229 IELFASGRVSIP
-242 DRISL
+242 
-247 GMPPAGR
+247 GR
-254 VALPRDRAHPS
+254 VALPRDRTHPS

-278 TFSTKEESRR
+278 TFSTKEEFRR

-297 GALLADYPQHRAVL
+297 GALLADYPAHRAVL

-324 VLVCTPGRV
+324 VLVRAPGRV

-354 ATVFVAAP
+354 ATVFAVAP
-362 RADGTVHVA
+362 RADGIVHMT
-371 NLDPAYAEGSFAVDE
+371 NLDPAYAEESFAVDE
-386 AADVRAPLG
+386 SSDAHAPLAG
-395 GDAATRAW
+395 EAATRAW
-403 LAWLAQP
+403 LAWLARP
-410 RVRAA
+410 EVRAA
-415 LAASRGAWTNY
+415 LAASRGDWTNY
-426 VKGAVFRLQR
+426 VKGAVYRLQR
-436 ATDLPLCGMDVMAT
+436 ASDLPLLGMDVVAS

-508 MLCSREGSLTRLD
+508 MLCSREGALTRLD
-521 FAPFGVGPSMRLPA
+521 FAPFGMGPSMRLPA

-572 RRAFPERQLAVFRDL
+572 RRAFPERQLPFFRDL

-602 IPRTATRDSLRAL
+602 IPRTATRDALRAL

-692 ARNVNYADAVG
+692 ARNVDYADAVG

-740 ALVEADRAEAVL
+740 ALVEADRAKAVL

-762 LGANSSAFVCAPSR
+762 LGASPAAFVCAPAC

>member
-1 MPSPSEASS
+1 MTSESTPPV
-10 SAAAII
+10 AAII

-22 TRMGASARNK
+22 TRMGAAARNK

-90 GDATLC
+90 GDATRC

-120 SRLVHELLAAD
+120 SRLVRELLAAD

-166 DVCKALAEGRD
+166 DVRKALAEGRE
-177 IALGGRTFSASE
+177 IALGGRTFPASE

-208 SAALAQCG
+208 SAALARCG

-229 IELFASGRVALPR
+229 IELFAEAAAARSASAPYHGRVALLR
-242 DRISL
+242 DR
-247 GMPPAGR
+247 P
-254 VALPRDRAHPS
+254 HPS

-270 VADPADLL
+270 VIDPADLL
-278 TFSTKEESRR
+278 TFSTKEEFRR

-297 GALLADYPQHRAVL
+297 GALLADYPAHRAVL

-324 VLVCTPGRV
+324 VLVRAPGRV

-362 RADGTVHVA
+362 RADGIVHMA
-371 NLDPAYAEGSFAVDE
+371 NLDPAYAEESFAVDE
-386 AADVRAPLG
+386 AVETPAPPLAG
-395 GDAATRAW
+395 EAATRAW
-403 LAWLAQP
+403 LAWLA
-410 RVRAA
+410 RSEVRTA
-415 LAASRGAWTNY
+415 LAASRGTWTNY

-436 ATDLPLCGMDVMAT
+436 AVDLPLCGMDVVVS

-508 MLCSREGSLTRLD
+508 MLCSREGALTRLD

-587 ARVRPFAEGYRLLRA
+587 VRVRPFAEGYRLLRA
-602 IPRTATRDSLRAL
+602 IPRTATRDALRAL

-649 ARAACAMDV
+649 ARSACAMDV

-670 MKISHASEA
+670 MKISHASET

-692 ARNVNYADAVG
+692 ARNVDYADAVG

-762 LGANSSAFVCAPSR
+762 LGAKPAAFVCAPSR

>member
-1 MPSPSEASS
+1 MSSESTPPV
-10 SAAAII
+10 AAII

-22 TRMGASARNK
+22 TRMGAAARNK

-90 GDATLC
+90 GDATRC

-120 SRLVHELLAAD
+120 SRLVHELLAID

-166 DVCKALAEGRD
+166 DVRKALAERRD
-177 IALGGRTFSASE
+177 ITLGGRTFPASD

-216 RDNAQGE
+216 HDNAQGE

-229 IELFASGRVALPR
+229 IELFASGRVSIP
-242 DRISL
+242 
-247 GMPPAGR
+247 GR
-254 VALPRDRAHPS
+254 VALPRDRTHPS

-278 TFSTKEESRR
+278 TFSTKEEFRR

-297 GALLADYPQHRAVL
+297 GALLADYPAHRAVL

-324 VLVCTPGRV
+324 VLVRAPGRV

-354 ATVFVAAP
+354 ATVFAVAP
-362 RADGTVHVA
+362 RADGIVHMT
-371 NLDPAYAEGSFAVDE
+371 NLDPAYAEESFAVDE
-386 AADVRAPLG
+386 SSDAHAPLAG
-395 GDAATRAW
+395 EAATRAW
-403 LAWLAQP
+403 LAWLARP
-410 RVRAA
+410 EVRAA
-415 LAASRGAWTNY
+415 LAASRGDWTNY
-426 VKGAVFRLQR
+426 VKGAVYRLQR
-436 ATDLPLCGMDVMAT
+436 ASDLPLLGMDVVAS

-508 MLCSREGSLTRLD
+508 MLCSREGALTRLD

-602 IPRTATRDSLRAL
+602 IPRTATRDTLRAL

-670 MKISHASEA
+670 MKISHASEV

-692 ARNVNYADAVG
+692 ARNVDYADAVG

-752 DVLAR
+752 DTLAR
-757 EFYAP
+757 AFYAP
-762 LGANSSAFVCAPSR
+762 LGASPAAFVCAPAH
-776 GASVLW
+776 GAAVFW

>member
-1 MPSPSEASS
+1 MSSESTQPV
-10 SAAAII
+10 AAII

-22 TRMGASARNK
+22 TRMGAAARNK

-90 GDATLC
+90 GDATRC

-120 SRLVHELLAAD
+120 SRLVRELLAAD
-131 ATALAVCGVQ
+131 AMALAVCGVQ

-166 DVCKALAEGRD
+166 DVRKALAERRD
-177 IALGGRTFSASE
+177 ITLGGRTFPASD

-216 RDNAQGE
+216 HDNAQGE

-229 IELFASGRVALPR
+229 IELFASGRVSIP
-242 DRISL
+242 
-247 GMPPAGR
+247 GR
-254 VALPRDRAHPS
+254 VALPRDRTHPS

-278 TFSTKEESRR
+278 TFSTKEEFRR

-297 GALLADYPQHRAVL
+297 GALLADYPAHRAVL

-324 VLVCTPGRV
+324 VLVRAPGRV

-354 ATVFVAAP
+354 ATVFAVAP
-362 RADGTVHVA
+362 RADGIVHMT
-371 NLDPAYAEGSFAVDE
+371 NLDPAYAEESFAVDE
-386 AADVRAPLG
+386 SSDAHAPLAG
-395 GDAATRAW
+395 EAATRAW
-403 LAWLAQP
+403 LAWLARP
-410 RVRAA
+410 EVRAA
-415 LAASRGAWTNY
+415 LAASRGDWTNY
-426 VKGAVFRLQR
+426 VKGAVYRLQR
-436 ATDLPLCGMDVMAT
+436 AVDLPLCGMDVVAS

-508 MLCSREGSLTRLD
+508 MLCSREGALTRLD

-692 ARNVNYADAVG
+692 ARNVDYADAVG

-752 DVLAR
+752 ETLAR

-762 LGANSSAFVCAPSR
+762 LGASPAAFVCAPAY
-776 GASVLW
+776 GAVVFW

>member
-1 MPSPSEASS
+1 MSSESTPPV
-10 SAAAII
+10 AAII

-22 TRMGASARNK
+22 TRMGAAARNK

-90 GDATLC
+90 GDATRC

-120 SRLVHELLAAD
+120 SRLVHELLAID

-166 DVCKALAEGRD
+166 DVKKALADGRD
-177 IALGGRTFSASE
+177 IALGGRTFPASA

-216 RDNAQGE
+216 HDNAQGE

-229 IELFASGRVALPR
+229 IELFASGRVSIP
-242 DRISL
+242 
-247 GMPPAGR
+247 GR
-254 VALPRDRAHPS
+254 VALPRDRTHPS

-278 TFSTKEESRR
+278 TFSTKEEFRR

-297 GALLADYPQHRAVL
+297 GALLADYPAHRAVL

-324 VLVCTPGRV
+324 VLVRAPGRV

-354 ATVFVAAP
+354 ATVFAVAP
-362 RADGTVHVA
+362 RADGIVHMT
-371 NLDPAYAEGSFAVDE
+371 NLDPAYAEESFAVDE
-386 AADVRAPLG
+386 SSDAHAPLAG
-395 GDAATRAW
+395 EAATRAW
-403 LAWLAQP
+403 LAWLARP
-410 RVRAA
+410 EVRAA
-415 LAASRGAWTNY
+415 LAASRGDWTNY

-436 ATDLPLCGMDVMAT
+436 ATDLPLCGMDVMAC

-508 MLCSREGSLTRLD
+508 MLCSREGALTRLD

-602 IPRTATRDSLRAL
+602 IPRTATRDTLRAL

-630 ADPGVYDLRGVALF
+630 SDPGVYDLRGVALF

-692 ARNVNYADAVG
+692 ARNVDYADAVG

-752 DVLAR
+752 DTLAR

-762 LGANSSAFVCAPSR
+762 LGASPAAFVCAPAH
-776 GASVLW
+776 GAAVFW

>member
-1 MPSPSEASS
+1 MSPESTPSV
-10 SAAAII
+10 AAIV

-96 GLRVLE
+96 GLRVLQ
-102 DVGHVGPVVVT
+102 DVGHSGPVVVT

-120 SRLVHELLAAD
+120 PRLVRELLAAD

-141 RREEHPNGGH
+141 RRAEHPNGGH

-166 DVCKALAEGRD
+166 DVKKALADGRD
-177 IALGGRTFSASE
+177 IVLGGRTFPASD

-197 TALYRFDAAAL
+197 TALYRFDAVAL
-208 SAALAQCG
+208 AAALAQCG

-229 IELFASGRVALPR
+229 IEIFSSGRVATCC
-242 DRISL
+242 DR
-247 GMPPAGR
+247 PA
-254 VALPRDRAHPS
+254 PS

-270 VADPADLL
+270 VSDPDDLL
-278 TFSTKEESRR
+278 TFSTKEEFRR

-297 GALLADYPQHRAVL
+297 GALLADYPAHRAVL

-324 VLVCTPGRV
+324 VLVRAPGRV

-362 RADGTVHVA
+362 RADNIVHVA
-371 NLDPAYAEGSFAVDE
+371 NLDSSYAEESFAVDE
-386 AADVRAPLG
+386 ASDAHAPLHG
-395 GDAATRAW
+395 EAATRAW
-403 LAWLAQP
+403 LAWLARP
-410 RVRAA
+410 EVRAA

-436 ATDLPLCGMDVMAT
+436 GTDLPLCGMDVMAV

-478 LDLEPAELV
+478 LDLESAELV

-508 MLCSREGSLTRLD
+508 MLCSREGALTRLD

-572 RRAFPERQLAVFRDL
+572 RRAFPERQLPVFRDL

-602 IPRTATRDSLRAL
+602 IPRTATRDALRAL

-692 ARNVNYADAVG
+692 ARNVDYADAVG

-762 LGANSSAFVCAPSR
+762 LGASPAAFVCAPAC

>member
-1 MPSPSEASS
+1 MSSESTPTV
-10 SAAAII
+10 AAII

-22 TRMGASARNK
+22 TRMGAAARNK

-96 GLRVLE
+96 GLRVLQ

-120 SRLVHELLAAD
+120 PRLVRELLAAD

-166 DVCKALAEGRD
+166 DVKKALADGRD
-177 IALGGRTFSASE
+177 IVLGGRTFAASD

-208 SAALAQCG
+208 AAALAQCG

-229 IELFASGRVALPR
+229 IELFSSGRVALPR
-242 DRISL
+242 DR
-247 GMPPAGR
+247 PPT
-254 VALPRDRAHPS
+254 P

-278 TFSTKEESRR
+278 TFSTKEEFRR

-297 GALLADYPQHRAVL
+297 GALLADYSAHRAVL

-324 VLVCTPGRV
+324 VLVRAPGRV

-347 NVLATEA
+347 NVLATES

-362 RADGTVHVA
+362 RADNTVHVA
-371 NLDPAYAEGSFAVDE
+371 NLDPAYAEESFAVDE
-386 AADVRAPLG
+386 ASDVHAPLHG
-395 GDAATRAW
+395 EAATRVWLDW
-403 LAWLAQP
+403 LARP
-410 RVRAA
+410 EVRAA

-436 ATDLPLCGMDVMAT
+436 ATDLPLCGMDVMAV

-508 MLCSREGSLTRLD
+508 MLCSREGALTRLD
-521 FAPFGVGPSMRLPA
+521 FAPFGMGPSMRLPA

-572 RRAFPERQLAVFRDL
+572 RRAFPERQLPFFRDL

-602 IPRTATRDSLRAL
+602 IPRTATRDALRAL

-692 ARNVNYADAVG
+692 ARNVDYADAVG

-740 ALVEADRAEAVL
+740 ALVEADRAKAVL

-762 LGANSSAFVCAPSR
+762 LGASPAAFVCAPAC

>member
-1 MPSPSEASS
+1 MSSESTPPV
-10 SAAAII
+10 AAII

-22 TRMGASARNK
+22 TRMGAAARNK

-90 GDATLC
+90 GDATRC

-120 SRLVHELLAAD
+120 SRLVHELLAID

-166 DVCKALAEGRD
+166 DVRKALAERRD
-177 IALGGRTFSASE
+177 ITLGGRTFPASD

-216 RDNAQGE
+216 HDNAQGE

-229 IELFASGRVALPR
+229 IELFASGRVSIP
-242 DRISL
+242 
-247 GMPPAGR
+247 GR
-254 VALPRDRAHPS
+254 VALPRDRTHPS

-278 TFSTKEESRR
+278 TFSTKEEFRR

-297 GALLADYPQHRAVL
+297 GALLADYPAHRAVL

-324 VLVCTPGRV
+324 VLVRAPGRV

-354 ATVFVAAP
+354 ATVFAVAP
-362 RADGTVHVA
+362 RADGIVHMT
-371 NLDPAYAEGSFAVDE
+371 NLDPAYAEESFAVDE
-386 AADVRAPLG
+386 SSDAHAPLAG
-395 GDAATRAW
+395 EAATRAW
-403 LAWLAQP
+403 LAWLARP
-410 RVRAA
+410 EVRAA
-415 LAASRGAWTNY
+415 LAASRGDWTNY
-426 VKGAVFRLQR
+426 VKGAVYRLQR
-436 ATDLPLCGMDVMAT
+436 ASDLPLLGMDVVAS

-508 MLCSREGSLTRLD
+508 MLCSREGALTRLD

-602 IPRTATRDSLRAL
+602 IPRTATRDTLRAL

-692 ARNVNYADAVG
+692 ARNVDYADAVG

-752 DVLAR
+752 DTLAR
-757 EFYAP
+757 AFYAP
-762 LGANSSAFVCAPSR
+762 LGASPAAFVCAPAH
-776 GASVLW
+776 GAAVFW

>member
-1 MPSPSEASS
+1 MSPESTPSV
-10 SAAAII
+10 AAIV

-96 GLRVLE
+96 GLRVLQ
-102 DVGHVGPVVVT
+102 DVGHSGPVVVT

-120 SRLVHELLAAD
+120 PRLVRELLAAD

-141 RREEHPNGGH
+141 RRAEHPNGGH

-166 DVCKALAEGRD
+166 DVKKALADGRD
-177 IALGGRTFSASE
+177 IVLGGRTFPASD

-197 TALYRFDAAAL
+197 TALYRFDAVAL
-208 SAALAQCG
+208 AAALAQCG

-229 IELFASGRVALPR
+229 IEIFSSGRVATCC
-242 DRISL
+242 DR
-247 GMPPAGR
+247 PA
-254 VALPRDRAHPS
+254 PS

-270 VADPADLL
+270 VSDPDDLL
-278 TFSTKEESRR
+278 TFSTKEEFRR

-297 GALLADYPQHRAVL
+297 GALLADNPAHRAVL

-324 VLVCTPGRV
+324 VLVRAPGRV

-362 RADGTVHVA
+362 RADNIVHVA
-371 NLDPAYAEGSFAVDE
+371 NLDSSYAEESFAVDE
-386 AADVRAPLG
+386 ASDAHAPLHG
-395 GDAATRAW
+395 EAATRAW
-403 LAWLAQP
+403 LAWLARP
-410 RVRAA
+410 EVRAA

-436 ATDLPLCGMDVMAT
+436 GTDLPLCGMDVMAV

-478 LDLEPAELV
+478 LDLESAELV

-508 MLCSREGSLTRLD
+508 MLCSREGALTRLD

-572 RRAFPERQLAVFRDL
+572 RRAFPERQLPVFRDL

-602 IPRTATRDSLRAL
+602 IPRTATRDALRAL
-615 LPESGERLDEIFATH
+615 LPESGGRLDEIFATH

-692 ARNVNYADAVG
+692 ARNVDYADAVG

-762 LGANSSAFVCAPSR
+762 LGASPAAFVCAPAC

>member
-1 MPSPSEASS
+1 MSSESTQPV
-10 SAAAII
+10 AAII

-22 TRMGASARNK
+22 TRMGAAARNK

-90 GDATLC
+90 GDATRC

-120 SRLVHELLAAD
+120 SRLVHELLAID

-166 DVCKALAEGRD
+166 DVRKALAERRD
-177 IALGGRTFSASE
+177 ITLGGRTFPASD

-216 RDNAQGE
+216 HDNAQGE

-229 IELFASGRVALPR
+229 IELFASGRVSIP
-242 DRISL
+242 
-247 GMPPAGR
+247 GR
-254 VALPRDRAHPS
+254 VALPRDRTHPS

-278 TFSTKEESRR
+278 TFSTKEEFRR

-297 GALLADYPQHRAVL
+297 GALLADYPAHRAVL

-324 VLVCTPGRV
+324 VLVRAPGRV

-354 ATVFVAAP
+354 ATVFAVAP
-362 RADGTVHVA
+362 RADGIVHMT
-371 NLDPAYAEGSFAVDE
+371 NLDPAYAEESFAVDE
-386 AADVRAPLG
+386 SSDAHAPLAG
-395 GDAATRAW
+395 EAATRAW
-403 LAWLAQP
+403 LAWLARP
-410 RVRAA
+410 EVRAA
-415 LAASRGAWTNY
+415 LAASRGDWTNY
-426 VKGAVFRLQR
+426 VKGAVYRLQR
-436 ATDLPLCGMDVMAT
+436 ASDLPLLGMDVVAS

-508 MLCSREGSLTRLD
+508 MLCSREGALTRLD

-602 IPRTATRDSLRAL
+602 IPRTATRDTLRAL

-692 ARNVNYADAVG
+692 ARNVDYADAVG

-752 DVLAR
+752 DTLAR
-757 EFYAP
+757 AFYAP
-762 LGANSSAFVCAPSR
+762 LGASPAAFVCAPAH
-776 GASVLW
+776 GAAVFW

>member
-1 MPSPSEASS
+1 MTSAASESSP
-10 SAAAII
+10 SAAAIV

-42 VRRILANLRAGGVS
+42 VRRILSNLRAGGVS

-96 GLRVLE
+96 GLRVLQ
-102 DVGHVGPVVVT
+102 DVGHTGPVVVT

-120 SRLVHELLAAD
+120 SRLVRELLAAD

-166 DVCKALAEGRD
+166 DVCKALADGRG

-208 SAALAQCG
+208 AAALAQCG

-229 IELFASGRVALPR
+229 IELFASGRV
-242 DRISL
+242 S
-247 GMPPAGR
+247 MPGR
-254 VALPRDRAHPS
+254 VALPRDRTSPS

-278 TFSTKEESRR
+278 TFSTKEEFRR

-297 GALLADYPQHRAVL
+297 GALLADYPAHRAVL

-324 VLVCTPGRV
+324 VLVRAPGRV

-371 NLDPAYAEGSFAVDE
+371 NLDPAYAEESFAVDE
-386 AADVRAPLG
+386 ASDAHAPFG
-395 GDAATRAW
+395 GEAATRAW
-403 LAWLAQP
+403 LGWLA
-410 RVRAA
+410 RSEVRAA

-436 ATDLPLCGMDVMAT
+436 ATDLPLCGMDVVAV
-450 GNIPV
+450 GDIPV

-478 LDLEPAELV
+478 LDLEPTELV

-508 MLCSREGSLTRLD
+508 MLCSREGALTRLD
-521 FAPFGVGPSMRLPA
+521 FAPFGVGPSMLLPA

-615 LPESGERLDEIFATH
+615 LPESGERLDEVFATH

-692 ARNVNYADAVG
+692 ARNLDYADAVG

-762 LGANSSAFVCAPSR
+762 LGASPAAFVCAPSR